1 MTQGNVASQ
10 FTTST
15 AALEPQHETSENVIC
30 SWISKPRTPNRR
42 RRPLR
47 RRETRICVY
56 ASGSLGVE
64 SRLKLATA
72 ADTLQRHA
80 DIYLPLNWP
89 RLRGRQQN
97 RPSLSVRPSVC
108 FHSVNRLTLFLFA
121 STWVMTTN
129 RRGLEMNQGQ
139 GPRSGSGRRA
149 WKDGNWRCSAVG
161 SDRGTFSVSVLN
173 AVCYTLATGT
183 NGPYEFF
190 INHRTP
196 SEGRC
201 SHYTPLVVLC
211 LYLRINYDRAHAA
224 HWAWVF

>member
-1 MTQGNVASQ
+1 MTKIKKRKKRLFYIYLSFFTPRNYYIAATRSEAFSHNTMLKTHRQTHTDNQQDNRNVVATVRLLKTKWVEMTQGNVASQ

-89 RLRGRQQN
+89 R
-97 RPSLSVRPSVC
+97 
-108 FHSVNRLTLFLFA
+108 
-121 STWVMTTN
+121 
-129 RRGLEMNQGQ
+129 
-139 GPRSGSGRRA
+139 
-149 WKDGNWRCSAVG
+149 
-161 SDRGTFSVSVLN
+161 
-173 AVCYTLATGT
+173 
-183 NGPYEFF
+183 
-190 INHRTP
+190 
-196 SEGRC
+196 
-201 SHYTPLVVLC
+201 
-211 LYLRINYDRAHAA
+211 
-224 HWAWVF
+224 